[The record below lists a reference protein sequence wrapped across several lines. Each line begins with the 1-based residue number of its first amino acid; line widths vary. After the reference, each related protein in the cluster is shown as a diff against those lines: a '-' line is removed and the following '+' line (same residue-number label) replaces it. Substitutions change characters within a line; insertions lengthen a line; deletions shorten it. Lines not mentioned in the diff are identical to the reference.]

1 MFVSVQCEH
10 FHTILYMSFLTCHF
24 IGISVGQYERTIISK
39 FVFTEMRGRCLITRR
54 RLGGVARDR
63 DRIHSRENGRHHVK
77 THFPVECRT
86 HHVTDPD
93 FPETGG

>member
-1 MFVSVQCEH
+1 MVSQL
-10 FHTILYMSFLTCHF
+10 FPYK
-24 IGISVGQYERTIISK
+24 IISK
-39 FVFTEMRGRCLITRR
+39 LVFTEMPGRCWITRR

-63 DRIHSRENGRHHVK
+63 DRIHLRENGRHHVK

-86 HHVTDPD
+86 HRVTDPD